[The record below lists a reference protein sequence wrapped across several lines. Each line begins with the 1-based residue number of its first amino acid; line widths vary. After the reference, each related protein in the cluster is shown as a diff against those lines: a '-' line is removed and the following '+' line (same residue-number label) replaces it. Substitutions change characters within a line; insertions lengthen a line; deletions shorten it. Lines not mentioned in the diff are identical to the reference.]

1 MRLVLLILVFT
12 SIANSKESPMKFLR
26 EQALQNKK
34 KYKYNKY
41 ESIISGGLAFTVG
54 NIGYY
59 QTESS
64 SLQVAYSGIQTI
76 GILNVGQGIYDYY
89 RPVFDKELY
98 LALRRPKTA
107 PKRIIKVFAQEE
119 RAKRLSLLY
128 KSSLLATQY
137 FANAFLGDTDDSL
150 KDVYTFLGG
159 VNLIVVGYA
168 AFYKDKY
175 EDYYYS
181 QALAPSVFKT
191 NQGDHVAGLSYVGRF

>member
-1 MRLVLLILVFT
+1 MRLILAVLIFSFMVN
-12 SIANSKESPMKFLR
+12 AKESPMKFLR
-26 EQALQNKK
+26 EQALQNQKK
-34 KYKYNKY
+34 FKYNRY
-41 ESIISGGLAFTVG
+41 ESIISGGLAFIVG

-59 QTESS
+59 GTDSS
-64 SLQVAYSGIQTI
+64 TLKVAYSGIQTI

-89 RPVFDKELY
+89 RPVFDTELY
-98 LALRRPKTA
+98 LALREPKTA

-119 RAKRLSLLY
+119 KAKRLSLLY

-168 AFYKDKY
+168 TFYKDKY
-175 EDYYYS
+175 EEYYYS
-181 QALAPSVFKT
+181 NYLTPSVFRMK
-191 NQGDHVAGLSYVGRF
+191 DSFVAGLSYTKSF